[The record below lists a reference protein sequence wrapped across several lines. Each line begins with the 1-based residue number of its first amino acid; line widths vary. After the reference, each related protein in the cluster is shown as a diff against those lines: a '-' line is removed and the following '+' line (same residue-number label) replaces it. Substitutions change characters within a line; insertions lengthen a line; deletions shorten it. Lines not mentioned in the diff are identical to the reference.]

1 MKRKINVIGKICR
14 IISMVIIVL
23 LMIGAAASLITSVVL
38 IVIPQDGLQA
48 DVSGTAKVEVYGQLI
63 DKLPDGVIKDIAQG
77 IQDGTAKININSNRV
92 NGITQSENGIVMDAS
107 GEIMHLTFRR
117 IGFALLA
124 SSVVIG
130 LLIYVF
136 IMLRR
141 LMKEFEKCDSPFSD
155 GVIKAM
161 TGFAISL
168 IPYTVLKPMLTK
180 LSGSFLTSGNINI
193 DFSLD
198 LSMAFSALVIILLIF
213 IFKYGASLQKE
224 SDETL

>member
-23 LMIGAAASLITSVVL
+23 LMIGAAASLTTSLVL
-38 IVIPQDGLQA
+38 IVIPQDSLQV
-48 DVSGTAKVEVYGQLI
+48 DVSGTAKVEMYGDLI
-63 DKLPDGVIKDIAQG
+63 NKLPEGAMESIAQS
-77 IQDGTAKININSNRV
+77 IQKGSMKININSNSV
-92 NGITQSENGIVMDAS
+92 SKITQSDDGIVLDAS
-107 GEIMHLTFRR
+107 GEVMHFTYRR
-117 IGFALLA
+117 LGLGLLMV
-124 SSVVIG
+124 SLIIG

-136 IMLRR
+136 IMLRK
-141 LMKEFEKCDSPFSD
+141 LMREFEICDSPFSG
-155 GVIKAM
+155 GVVKAM

-224 SDETL
+224 ADETL